1 MKTYEEP
8 MKENEDLK
16 NQLKMSI
23 SLEMYQDTLD
33 ENSKLKKKLK
43 KAKAERNKLK
53 YVQEW
58 YIGATLSKLHT
69 LIPGL

>member
-1 MKTYEEP
+1 MHPSIPGHDRMKTYEEP

-53 YVQEW
+53 YVHE
-58 YIGATLSKLHT
+58 
-69 LIPGL
+69 

>member
-53 YVQEW
+53 YVQE
-58 YIGATLSKLHT
+58 
-69 LIPGL
+69 